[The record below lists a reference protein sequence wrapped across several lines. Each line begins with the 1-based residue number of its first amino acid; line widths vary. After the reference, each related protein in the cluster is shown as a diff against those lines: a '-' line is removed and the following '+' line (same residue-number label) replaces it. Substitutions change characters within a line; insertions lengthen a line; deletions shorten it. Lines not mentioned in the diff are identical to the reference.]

1 MRLLHTSDWHLGRSL
16 HRACLLD
23 AQGAFLD
30 HLVATVR
37 SERVDAV
44 LIAGDVY
51 DRAVPSADAL
61 ALCEDGLIRLRAAGT
76 RVVAISG
83 NHDSARRLG
92 FGSRLLDASGV
103 HLRTRAAELAEPVL
117 LDDSHGTVAVYG
129 VPYLEPSAVR
139 AELPVLAT
147 GHHGSGQ
154 GDVEDRHD
162 GCSGDGHGRDRRSSD
177 ECGSHGRSTDGHGRA
192 KVSAGH
198 ACDGVSSDG
207 HRGEIIGSDGQRG
220 DTVSSNG
227 LSSSGPGDTVPVGNH
242 RGVLDHAAACIR
254 GDVAARGVARSVV
267 LAHAWVAGGSSS
279 DSERDI
285 SVGGVGH
292 VPAGIFRGFT
302 YVALGHLHGQQTIE
316 DNLRYSGSPL
326 PYSFSEAA
334 HRKGSWLI
342 ELGTAGPARVEHIP
356 APSTRRLTVLRGLID
371 ELLTSTAFSGH
382 DRDFVSVTLTDASRP
397 EGAMERLRARF
408 PHVLVLSYEPG
419 EPQGD
424 RHSYRARVAGRGD
437 LAIAAGFVEHVRRA
451 PSTDGERALLT
462 AAFQAARLGADDDA
476 AASTATAGTAVSA
489 DADDVPGAAVVA
501 G

>member
-1 MRLLHTSDWHLGRSL
+1 MRFLHTSDWHLGRSL
-16 HRACLLD
+16 HRAGLLD

-147 GHHGSGQ
+147 GRPASGQ
-154 GDVEDRHD
+154 GHVEDRDD
-162 GCSGDGHGRDRRSSD
+162 GRSSDGRSNDGHGRD
-177 ECGSHGRSTDGHGRA
+177 G
-192 KVSAGH
+192 
-198 ACDGVSSDG
+198 
-207 HRGEIIGSDGQRG
+207 
-220 DTVSSNG
+220 VSSNG
-227 LSSSGPGDTVPVGNH
+227 LGSAGHGDTVPVDDH
-242 RGVLDHAAACIR
+242 RGVLDHAATCIR
-254 GDVAARGVARSVV
+254 DDIAARGVARSVV

-285 SVGGVGH
+285 SVGGVGN
-292 VPAGIFRGFT
+292 VPSGIFRGFT

-342 ELGTAGPARVEHIP
+342 ELDTAGPARVEHVP
-356 APSTRRLTVLRGLID
+356 APSTRRLTVLRGLLD
-371 ELLTSTAFSGH
+371 ELLTSTAFSDH
-382 DRDFVSVTLTDASRP
+382 ERDFVSVTLTDASRP

-408 PHVLVLSYEPG
+408 PHVLVLSFEPG
-419 EPQGD
+419 DALGD

-437 LAIAAGFVEHVRRA
+437 LDIAAGFVEHVRRA

-462 AAFQAARLGADDDA
+462 AAFQAARVGADDDA
-476 AASTATAGTAVSA
+476 AASAAAAGAAGTAMSA
-489 DADDVPGAAVVA
+489 DADGVPGAAALA

>member
-1 MRLLHTSDWHLGRSL
+1 MRFLHTSDWHLGRSL
-16 HRACLLD
+16 HRAGLLD

-61 ALCEDGLIRLRAAGT
+61 ALCEDGLIRLRAVGT

-92 FGSRLLDASGV
+92 FGSRLFDASGV
-103 HLRTRAAELAEPVL
+103 HLRTRAAKLAEPVL

-139 AELPVLAT
+139 AELPMLAS
-147 GHHGSGQ
+147 GHRGSGQ
-154 GDVEDRHD
+154 GDVKDRDDGRRTHD
-162 GCSGDGHGRDRRSSD
+162 CGGDGYG
-177 ECGSHGRSTDGHGRA
+177 GDG
-192 KVSAGH
+192 
-198 ACDGVSSDG
+198 
-207 HRGEIIGSDGQRG
+207 
-220 DTVSSNG
+220 VSSNG
-227 LSSSGPGDTVPVGNH
+227 LSSAGHGDTVPVDDH

-254 GDVAARGVARSVV
+254 GDIAARGVARSVV

-285 SVGGVGH
+285 SVGGVRN
-292 VPAGIFRGFT
+292 VPSGIFRGFT

-342 ELGTAGPARVEHIP
+342 ELDTAGPARVEHVP

-371 ELLTSTAFSGH
+371 ELLTSTAFSDH
-382 DRDFVSVTLTDASRP
+382 ERDFVSVTLTDASRP

-408 PHVLVLSYEPG
+408 PHVLVLSFEPG
-419 EPQGD
+419 DARGD

-437 LAIAAGFVEHVRRA
+437 LDIAAGFVEHVRRA

-476 AASTATAGTAVSA
+476 AASTAAAGTAGTAMIA